1 MHQRDEIWHRTVDNW
16 DYLSPTKGIWVHL
29 DSSTDMPMSTTFQL
43 PYTDEKT
50 KGYRLLEVNGI
61 ITVISNLF
69 LFSDQEINW
78 PVITKLVGNS
88 THENLQKS
96 LSMFLAEFF
105 SLLILHW
112 FLWRISSISF
122 WLMEE
127 CKYSSVIK
135 TKLSWSF
142 VKWS

>member
-1 MHQRDEIWHRTVDNW
+1 MTLNCRLTETTF
-16 DYLSPTKGIWVHL
+16 YPTKGIWVHL
-29 DSSTDMPMSTTFQL
+29 DSSTDLPRSTTFRL
-43 PYTDEKT
+43 PYMDEKT
-50 KGYRLLEVNGI
+50 KGYRLLEVRGI

-78 PVITKLVGNS
+78 PMITKLVSNS
-88 THENLQKS
+88 IHENLQKS

-105 SLLILHW
+105 SLIILHW
-112 FLWRISSISF
+112 FLWRNSSISF

-127 CKYSSVIK
+127 CLYSFVLK
-135 TKLSWSF
+135 TTLSWSF